1 MIRKNLWRIL
11 SFITAVILF
20 FLLLWLFSK
29 KQNTLDIENMELTYV
44 FVDENWNE
52 YDLFANQGH
61 WSATD
66 WSFLFQDDDSEDD
79 WSDTKTWSSTNINT
93 EKTTIYT
100 GKKNNT
106 TENVAT
112 TGNKI
117 TNTGNKASNTGN
129 KTTNTQKTT
138 KSTWNITSQ
147 TPNSTVKMA
156 DVDLIHQN
164 LSEESREKASKL
176 HIPYELLQQD
186 PELVELIVNSQSIQ
200 SNEDK
205 DARLAW
211 ISSMTSWQIDEL
223 KTTLFTERNKIL
235 LLEKKY
241 WQVSW
246 NVLGNKDYVW
256 DTTEDDLHT
265 NKNCVTPW
273 NIVVQDWEYVLAY
286 QQRTDVPDICNVQ
299 KRVCHNWV
307 LNGTYTQWYCNEEIE
322 YKYTKVKV
330 KEYNKKD
337 SSQLIQNP
345 KYWKYDGASYD
356 KYGKINGSWNVP
368 TTIWDNQV
376 RSWAIKQET
385 SVSQNK
391 KTHLNCTAPRWDIVI
406 HGQFVKAYA
415 SPLGFTDDGCKV
427 ELRLCMDGDL
437 QWNYAY
443 SKCKYTNMSY
453 SDYIDGDKTI
463 YDLYNEAYNLTN
475 TSSTDNTTLDS
486 TYENLGDLYWDAEAL
501 RSHNMTDDTE
511 NLTNKKS
518 FVKKIRDRLMGNF

>member
-1 MIRKNLWRIL
+1 M
-11 SFITAVILF
+11 
-20 FLLLWLFSK
+20 
-29 KQNTLDIENMELTYV
+29 
-44 FVDENWNE
+44 
-52 YDLFANQGH
+52 
-61 WSATD
+61 
-66 WSFLFQDDDSEDD
+66 
-79 WSDTKTWSSTNINT
+79 
-93 EKTTIYT
+93 
-100 GKKNNT
+100 
-106 TENVAT
+106 
-112 TGNKI
+112 
-117 TNTGNKASNTGN
+117 
-129 KTTNTQKTT
+129 
-138 KSTWNITSQ
+138 
-147 TPNSTVKMA
+147 
-156 DVDLIHQN
+156 
-164 LSEESREKASKL
+164 
-176 HIPYELLQQD
+176 
-186 PELVELIVNSQSIQ
+186 
-200 SNEDK
+200 
-205 DARLAW
+205 
-211 ISSMTSWQIDEL
+211 
-223 KTTLFTERNKIL
+223 
-235 LLEKKY
+235 
-241 WQVSW
+241 
-246 NVLGNKDYVW
+246 
-256 DTTEDDLHT
+256 
-265 NKNCVTPW
+265 
-273 NIVVQDWEYVLAY
+273 
-286 QQRTDVPDICNVQ
+286 
-299 KRVCHNWV
+299 

-501 RSHNMTDDTE
+501 RSHNMADDTE

-518 FVKKIRDRLMGNF
+518 FVKQIRDRLMGNF